1 MSVSETDEKSACLW
15 NGFPGLWKPRRD
27 SGKIGAFIHAK
38 DHDLFSLE
46 KLAVP
51 SASKRESESETC
63 AASFRRKTLTSID
76 SCYDL
81 VLCYPALLH
90 ANPSMGMN
98 HNGHRR

>member
-27 SGKIGAFIHAK
+27 SGIIGAFSHAK

-63 AASFRRKTLTSID
+63 AASFRRKTLTSIER
-76 SCYDL
+76 SIKTL
-81 VLCYPALLH
+81 TAIYPKKFSLWGRPAK
-90 ANPSMGMN
+90 
-98 HNGHRR
+98 